1 MNNTPHSVLSRALLC
16 DTRQKPGKHCA
27 KEEWWESNGVPTV
40 RSKVPFGDYCLA
52 PARSVDTKRSIYELA
67 QDIDGDHA
75 RFRRE
80 LAAARDAGCELTIL
94 VENEDGVAC
103 MADLAAWSEPD
114 GHLAMR
120 KRRSGNAASRRI
132 EGARLAKACMTM
144 AERYGVRFEFCGAE
158 EAAETVVAILGK

>member
-1 MNNTPHSVLSRALLC
+1 MDGCGKLSRALLC

-67 QDIDGDHA
+67 QDIDQEHD

-80 LAAARDAGCELTIL
+80 LIAARDAGCELIIL
-94 VENEDGVAC
+94 VENDDGIRSV
-103 MADLAAWSEPD
+103 ADLAEWSEPTW
-114 GHLAMR
+114 HLEMR
-120 KRRSGNAASRRI
+120 KKMSGNKKARRI
-132 EGARLAKACMTM
+132 EGSRLAKACATM
-144 AERYGVRFEFCGAE
+144 EQRYGSRFEFCGAE
-158 EAAETVVAILGK
+158 EAAEAIVAILGR

>member
-1 MNNTPHSVLSRALLC
+1 MNGCERLSRALLC

-67 QDIDGDHA
+67 QDIDQEHD

-80 LAAARDAGCELTIL
+80 LIAARDAECELTIL
-94 VENEDGVAC
+94 VENDEGIRSI
-103 MADLAAWSEPD
+103 ADLAGWSEPTW
-114 GHLAMR
+114 HLDMR
-120 KRRSGNAASRRI
+120 KKMSGNKKARRI
-132 EGARLAKACMTM
+132 EGSRLAKACATM
-144 AERYGVRFEFCGAE
+144 EQRYGARFEFCGAE
-158 EAAETVVAILGK
+158 ESAEAIVAILGE

>member
-1 MNNTPHSVLSRALLC
+1 MDGCGRLSRALLC

-67 QDIDGDHA
+67 QDIDQEHD

-80 LAAARDAGCELTIL
+80 LIAARDAECELTIL
-94 VENEDGVAC
+94 VENDEGVRSIT
-103 MADLAAWSEPD
+103 DLAEWSEPTW
-114 GHLAMR
+114 HLEMR
-120 KRRSGNAASRRI
+120 KKMSGNKKTRRI
-132 EGARLAKACMTM
+132 EGSRLAKACATM
-144 AERYGVRFEFCGAE
+144 EQRYGARFEFCGAE
-158 EAAETVVAILGK
+158 EAAEAIVEILGE